1 MYLFKPPVIWGYRCY
16 FTEAANG
23 VQRLMTL
30 EVTYCV
36 SQKAGMWDLA
46 WPLDYLTLAAA
57 VIVSERQSD
66 WQEDGFSSL
75 KHPG

>member
-1 MYLFKPPVIWGYRCY
+1 M
-16 FTEAANG
+16 
-23 VQRLMTL
+23 QRLMTL